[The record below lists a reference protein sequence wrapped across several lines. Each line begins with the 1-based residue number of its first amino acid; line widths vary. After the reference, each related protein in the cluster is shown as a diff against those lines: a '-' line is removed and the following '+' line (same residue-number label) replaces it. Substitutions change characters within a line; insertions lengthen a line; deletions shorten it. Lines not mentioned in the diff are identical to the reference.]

1 MNAKFGCRLLLLLVL
16 GLLLFS
22 LGCATLS
29 SAPAVSPAPA
39 VSVAISP
46 PSSRV
51 TAGESTQFNA
61 TVRNTSD
68 TAVDWLV
75 NGVAGGNSSAG
86 TISASGMYT
95 APGTVASEMT
105 VTVTAVSKADGTQ
118 TASAQV
124 TIMPAVVVT
133 ISPASVSLTTNATQQ
148 FTATVSHASNTGVTW
163 QVNGVAGGNAT
174 TGTISSS
181 GFYTAPSSI
190 ASQTVF
196 TVIAVSQSDASKSA
210 SAHVTVSPAPPG
222 ISVAISP
229 TSQALTAGAT
239 QQFTATVS
247 NSSNTA
253 VTWQVDGVQGGSPAS
268 GTISSAGLYTAPAS
282 IPTQTLV
289 TVTAVSQADAS
300 KSASA
305 QVTLNPPASV
315 TVTISPTSKTLTA
328 GATQQF
334 SVSVSNT
341 SNTAVTWRVNGVTG
355 GNPTTGTIS
364 GSGLYTAPSAISTQ
378 TVVAVSAASDA
389 DPTKSASAQV
399 TLNPPLA
406 VTVTISPTSKTL
418 SAGGTQQFTATVSNS
433 SNPAVTWQVNGVT
446 GGNST
451 AGTISSNGL
460 YTAPAAIAS
469 QTGVTIAAVSQADA
483 TKSASA
489 QVTLAPP
496 LSLVIVISPTS
507 KTLAA
512 GGTQQFAATVSN
524 NSNTAVTWQVN
535 GVTGGSTTTGTI
547 SSSGLYSAPATVA
560 SQTVVTVRAVSQA
573 DSTKT
578 ASAQVTLNPPAPVT
592 IAISPTVITVA
603 PAATQQFNA
612 TVSNSSNTAVTWQVN
627 GVTGGNSTAGTIS
640 ATGLYTAPASI
651 PNPAN
656 VTVTAISQADTSK
669 SALAQVTVA
678 SPPVVTGNSFYVATT
693 GSDSNLGTIDSPWK
707 TISHAAGSSSG
718 VLAGDTVFVR
728 GGSYKESVTVALSG
742 SASGGPIVFQSYP
755 GETAIVDGTGL
766 TPPTDQHGLFNIES
780 RSYITIS
787 GFEIRN
793 YQTSSSSAVPAGI
806 WVTGAGSHIQLLN
819 NKVHDIKT
827 SSEANGNAFGV
838 AVYGSEAPASLDSIT
853 IDGNEV
859 YNLRTGGSESVNVD
873 GNVTN
878 FVITHNIIHD
888 NDNIAID
895 AIGFEGVSSNSAYD
909 YARNGVISG
918 NTIYNISG
926 STNPGEGN
934 DYDANGIYVDGGS
947 QILIENNLI
956 HHVDIGIEVA
966 SENRGR
972 VSSFVTVRNNVI
984 YSSNTVGISIGGY
997 ASNTGG
1003 TDNCVIVNNTLYNND
1018 TKGTGSGEFQVQY
1031 YSTNNVFK
1039 NNIVYASA
1047 QGLFINNYTNSSANP
1062 VDADYNLYFSSVAAS
1077 SAEFLW
1083 NGSGYSSFS
1092 AFQSSTGKDSH
1103 SRYLDPM
1110 FVSLTS
1116 PNLKVGATSPAVG
1129 FGINLGSAIVG
1140 AEDFAGNP
1148 RVQGSAID
1156 IGAFEQ

>member
-1 MNAKFGCRLLLLLVL
+1 MNATFGYRLPLLLLLIV
-16 GLLLFS
+16 LLFS
-22 LGCATLS
+22 SGCATLS
-29 SAPAVSPAPA
+29 SAPAVAPA
-39 VSVAISP
+39 AAISVSISP

-51 TAGESTQFNA
+51 TAGGSAQFSA
-61 TVRNTSD
+61 TVSNTSN

-95 APGTVASEMT
+95 APTTVSSQMT

-118 TASAQV
+118 TANAQV
-124 TIMPAVVVT
+124 TIMPAVEVT
-133 ISPASVSLTTNATQQ
+133 ISPASVSLTANATQQ

-163 QVNGVAGGNAT
+163 QVNGVTGGNAT

-181 GFYTAPSSI
+181 GFYTAPS
-190 ASQTVF
+190 AVANQTVF
-196 TVIAVSQSDASKSA
+196 TVTAISQADASKSA
-210 SAHVTVSPAPPG
+210 STHVTVGPAPPG
-222 ISVAISP
+222 VSVAISP
-229 TSQALTAGAT
+229 TSQTLTAAAT

-247 NSSNTA
+247 NDSNTA
-253 VTWQVDGVQGGSPAS
+253 VTWQVDGVQGGSPAT
-268 GTISSAGLYTAPAS
+268 GAISSAGLYTAPAS
-282 IPTQTLV
+282 IATQTLV
-289 TVTAVSQADAS
+289 TVTAVSQADTS

-305 QVTLNPPASV
+305 QITLNPPPSV
-315 TVTISPTSKTLTA
+315 TVTISPTTKSLTA

-334 SVSVSNT
+334 TASVVNS
-341 SNTAVTWRVNGVTG
+341 SNTAVTWKVNGILG
-355 GNPTTGTIS
+355 GSATSGTIS
-364 GSGLYTAPSAISTQ
+364 TSGLYTAPSTISTQ
-378 TVVAVSAASDA
+378 TAVTVTATSAA

-399 TLNPPLA
+399 TLNLPLA
-406 VTVTISPTSKTL
+406 VAVTISPTSKTL

-433 SNPAVTWQVNGVT
+433 SNTAVTWQVNGVT

-451 AGTISSNGL
+451 TGTISTSGL
-460 YTAPAAIAS
+460 YTGPAAVSS
-469 QTGVTIAAVSQADA
+469 QTVVTVTAVSQADA

-489 QVTLAPP
+489 QVTLNPP
-496 LSLVIVISPTS
+496 PSLVIVISPTS
-507 KTLAA
+507 KTLSA
-512 GGTQQFAATVSN
+512 GGTQQFTATVSN
-524 NSNTAVTWQVN
+524 NSNTAVNWQVN
-535 GVTGGSTTTGTI
+535 GVTGGNSTTGSI
-547 SSSGLYSAPATVA
+547 STSGLYTAPATIA
-560 SQTVVTVRAVSQA
+560 SQTVITVTAVSQA
-573 DSTKT
+573 DSTKA

-592 IAISPTVITVA
+592 IVISPTVITVA
-603 PAATQQFNA
+603 PSGTQQFNA

-627 GVTGGNSTAGTIS
+627 NVTGGNSTTGTVS
-640 ATGLYTAPASI
+640 AAGLYTAPASI
-651 PNPAN
+651 PSPAT
-656 VTVTAISQADTSK
+656 VTVTAISQADTTK
-669 SALAQVTVA
+669 SAPAQVTIA

-693 GSDSNLGTIDSPWK
+693 GNDSNLGTIDSPWK
-707 TISHAAGSSSG
+707 TISHAASSG
-718 VLAGDTVFVR
+718 SGVHAGDTVFVR
-728 GGSYKESVTVALSG
+728 GGSYKESVTIALSG
-742 SASGGPIVFQSYP
+742 SASGPIVFQSYP
-755 GETAIVDGTGL
+755 GEAAIVDGTGL

-780 RSYITIS
+780 RSYVTIS

-806 WVTGAGSHIQLLN
+806 WVTGSGSHIQLLK

-827 SSEANGNAFGV
+827 SSEANGNAFGI
-838 AVYGSEAPASLDSIT
+838 AIYGSEAPASLDSIT

-878 FVITHNIIHD
+878 FVIANNIIHD

-1018 TKGTGSGEFQVQY
+1018 TKQTGSGEFQVQY

-1039 NNIVYASA
+1039 NNIVYASS

-1083 NGSGYSSFS
+1083 NGSDYSSFS
-1092 AFQSSTGKDSH
+1092 AFQTATGKDGH

-1110 FVSLTS
+1110 FLSLAS
-1116 PNLKVGATSPAVG
+1116 PNLKVAATSPAVG

-1140 AEDFAGNP
+1140 SDDFAGNP